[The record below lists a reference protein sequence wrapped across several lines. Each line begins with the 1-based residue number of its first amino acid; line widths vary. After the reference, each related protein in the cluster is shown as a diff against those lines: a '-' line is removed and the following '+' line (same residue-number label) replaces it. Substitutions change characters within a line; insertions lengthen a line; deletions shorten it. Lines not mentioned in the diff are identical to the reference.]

1 MIRINWNRE
10 GRQDRQADSKY
21 PRKETMTGRI
31 HKEAITISK
40 KKGDN
45 VGLNQVSF
53 TESTSVDGCKAM
65 REKRSLVTYD
75 LSK

>member
-10 GRQDRQADSKY
+10 GRQDRQDSKY
-21 PRKETMTGRI
+21 PRKETMTGSI

-45 VGLNQVSF
+45 VGSNQVSF
-53 TESTSVDGCKAM
+53 TESTSVDGCEAM
-65 REKRSLVTYD
+65 REKRSQE
-75 LSK
+75 